1 MMNIDEIKSR
11 LQTMLSQKR
20 FNHSIHVMEASR
32 MLAEKYGE
40 DIGKA
45 ELAGLIHDC
54 ARDLAK
60 SATFALC
67 KKYDII
73 VDSIMQK
80 RPEILHGMVGSYL
93 AKDLFEVDCRSVL
106 DAVAN
111 HTMGCENMNKLSSI
125 VFIADYIEAGR
136 SYEGVEKIRKA
147 AESSLEEAI
156 VAGVDSTIEDNLR
169 KGKLLH
175 PQIVLARNW
184 ALEQLAGRT
193 VGLR

>member
-1 MMNIDEIKSR
+1 MMNIDDIKSR
-11 LQTMLSQKR
+11 LQMMLSQKR
-20 FNHSIHVMEASR
+20 FSHSTHVMEASR
-32 MLAEKYGE
+32 ILAEKYGE

-54 ARDLAK
+54 AKDMDK
-60 SATFALC
+60 SSTFALC

-73 VDSIMQK
+73 VDSIMKKQ
-80 RPEILHGMVGSYL
+80 PEILHGMVGAFL
-93 AKDLFEVDCRSVL
+93 ARDLFEVDDKSVL
-106 DAVAN
+106 AAVTN

-156 VAGVDSTIEDNLR
+156 VAGVDSTIEDILK

-175 PQIVLARNW
+175 PQIVLTRNW
-184 ALEQLAGRT
+184 ALEQLKGRT
-193 VGLR
+193 VGLL

>member
-1 MMNIDEIKSR
+1 MMNMDEIKNR
-11 LQTMLSQKR
+11 LQRMLSQKR
-20 FNHSIHVMEASR
+20 FNHSILVMEASR

-54 ARDLAK
+54 AKDLDI
-60 SATFALC
+60 SSTFALC

-73 VDSIMQK
+73 VDSIMQ
-80 RPEILHGMVGSYL
+80 RQPEVLHGMVGAFL
-93 AKDLFEVDCRSVL
+93 ARDLFEVDCTSVL

-111 HTMGCENMNKLSSI
+111 HTMGCENMDKLSRV

-136 SYEGVEKIRKA
+136 TYEGVDKIRKA

-156 VAGVDSTIEDNLR
+156 VAGVDSTVGHIVK
-169 KGKLLH
+169 KGGLLH
-175 PQIVLARNW
+175 PQIVLTRNW
-184 ALEQLAGRT
+184 ALEQLADNNCKK
-193 VGLR
+193 